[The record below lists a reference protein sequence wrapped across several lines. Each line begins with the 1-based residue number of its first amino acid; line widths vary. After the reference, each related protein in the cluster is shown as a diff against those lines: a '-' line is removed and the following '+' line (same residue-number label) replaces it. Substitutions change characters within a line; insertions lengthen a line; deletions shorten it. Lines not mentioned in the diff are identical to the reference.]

1 MSKKIE
7 GDRVRLAVHAEMVAL
22 LGERP
27 EGREVFRFAAILGD
41 RVANRPLIVS
51 DLGSADQVFE
61 LLESARVPD
70 ELEAQRDSKRGELD
84 EVERR
89 LRAVLDEHSTP
100 GRFFFVV
107 MVLALGPPLSIDVS
121 TDLGDHPAL
130 VDELLRRTLEA
141 RVRRVDALDATGH
154 DPCKVK

>member
-1 MSKKIE
+1 MSEFE
-7 GDRVRLAVHAEMVAL
+7 GDAVRLAVHAEMGAV

-27 EGREVFRFAAILGD
+27 AGREAFRFAAILGD
-41 RVANRPLIVS
+41 RVADRPLLVS
-51 DLGSADQVFE
+51 DLASTDQLFG

-70 ELEAQRDSKRGELD
+70 ELEPQRDSKRGELD

-89 LRAVLDEHSTP
+89 LRAVLDEHSPP

-107 MVLALGPPLSIDVS
+107 VVLALGPPLSIDVS

-130 VDELLRRTLEA
+130 IDELLRRTLEA
-141 RVRRVDALDATGH
+141 RVRRVASLNAMEN